1 MGAFNEWVKGSFL
14 EPPQNRKTVTVA
26 LNLLYGA
33 AVISRLNDLK
43 NQGVDLSVAP
53 GMVSPITD
61 AQIASLSR
69 HDLNGGDGRGS

>member
-1 MGAFNEWVKGSFL
+1 
-14 EPPQNRKTVTVA
+14 
-26 LNLLYGA
+26 
-33 AVISRLNDLK
+33 LK

-69 HDLNGGDGRGS
+69 HDLNGGDGKVF